1 MNPLPKR
8 STSQQAG
15 RTVVVG
21 GGGGTPGTSVPFH
34 THPAMSIVG
43 GTLDDDVLPER
54 VQPISPVI
62 ANADDATENG
72 QWSAGALAANM
83 PAASSWVGSTLR
95 FDESPLGVFAVQHAY
110 EVVSP
115 YRAYRRVCDV
125 FWQSWVAI

>member
-1 MNPLPKR
+1 M
-8 STSQQAG
+8 
-15 RTVVVG
+15 VV
-21 GGGGTPGTSVPFH
+21 GGGTPGAVVPFH
-34 THPAMSIVG
+34 QHPASAISS

-54 VQPISPVI
+54 IQPISPVI
-62 ANADDATENG
+62 ADADDATENG

-83 PAASSWVGSTLR
+83 PAASSWVGTTLR
-95 FDESPLGVFAVQHAY
+95 FDENPLGVFAVQHAY